1 MVLDHRLV
9 HIFTH
14 IHAQARTSSRATKYT
29 GVCTCKRNGRYTKT
43 CVRHMRA
50 QTCAYT
56 RSPMRA
62 SLPPPPPPLSH
73 KHTNIRRNKHTHV
86 AQLQTRRLV
95 RTITSI
101 CIYICTHARRNCGL
115 VTCERMYMRRCMC
128 IFTCL
133 CMTCT
138 SIHEYECLH
147 ECAHVNRVCAYVYVY
162 TYIYIYIYICIVYM
176 HGYTYVCM
184 YIYVYIYIYI

>member
-29 GVCTCKRNGRYTKT
+29 HTHTHTGVCTCKRNGRYTKT
-43 CVRHMRA
+43 CVRHIRA

-62 SLPPPPPPLSH
+62 SLLPPLCL
-73 KHTNIRRNKHTHV
+73 TNTQTYAETHTHV

-138 SIHEYECLH
+138 SIHEYECLY
-147 ECAHVNRVCAYVYVY
+147 ECAHVNCVCAYVYVY
-162 TYIYIYIYICIVYM
+162 IYIYVLCICIRTCM
-176 HGYTYVCM
+176 SACTYTYT
-184 YIYVYIYIYI
+184 YI